1 MPTMSE
7 FEEQASS
14 TSNVAGALVAADS
27 YDPEQAAQAL
37 QQARE
42 TGLPPSLMGGA
53 PDPEIARRQR
63 LSERRQTL
71 ETSPKLTA
79 WLEQQARE
87 KPYLVSIVQDD
98 LNPLA
103 EVDAAISTAIS
114 TAKQIAQVPN
124 VARYRLAEAVFGTAA
139 LVPGVASDTG
149 AEGPLPLAAS
159 GITGALLRKAF
170 KDDTA
175 TYLEAGNE
183 NPFAATEQFFLD
195 LARGQRLAAE
205 QAEGNR
211 AAMGAIERGF
221 YGGLESFAMMTPG
234 IAATIATR
242 NPAYALAYGGTIAG
256 GRAYAQAREEGVS
269 PTTSAAFAFAQGGT
283 EALFERMPLLRAISD
298 LKAGDSL
305 ATMFIKNLAREVPT
319 EQATT
324 LVQDF
329 NEWAIINPEKTLGEF
344 ASERPERALETLV
357 ATATATG
364 GNTVLMKAIDMA
376 AGVDQEA
383 RSAQELGVLLGE
395 IQRLAAATAT
405 LQRDTETFEGFLQS
419 VSDDETMPEFLY
431 LDGKTLL
438 DSGLAQQLIE
448 MSPTVAE
455 QAALIQ
461 TGTMIRIPTAEVMG
475 RFNQEMISLLPD
487 LRRDP
492 NGMTQREAQSYV
504 AENEPRLKSLVERVL
519 SSGVETDEQVQA
531 RDYIRQTL
539 SDELASQAGVQKNVA
554 DQYATLVSAFYST
567 MAKRRGMDARTLF
580 DEQRLRVFGE
590 GIQERTDVAS
600 QGQMRE
606 LTRARQDGVDAV
618 VEGGSLTLIHGS
630 TSADLALDNVQIVRE
645 GQKQGKKGRK
655 YGGFYVSPV
664 SDLEAAE
671 GYARMGEG
679 TPTIYNVNIREGT
692 KVLQKEGDITRLSED
707 YIRQLINEG
716 YGLVVGT
723 DPRGR
728 TEYVVIDKNAIESL
742 QTRPTQNAFE
752 ELAQYAQT
760 PAFTQWFGA
769 STVVDETGA
778 PIVLY
783 HGTSKDKDFA
793 AFNIGKRGAWFTT
806 DPKEASAY
814 ASDND
819 SQNFI
824 FRNGEYVATNTAAR
838 VIPAYV
844 KIENPYTMTE
854 QDRQRLNVENYAKAQ
869 AAFFDEL
876 RARGHDGVKVDGTTW
891 VVLGSPTQIK
901 STMNRGTY
909 DATKANMLHQAAY
922 TDQFYQTAT
931 VRRGEET
938 LEKYGLERGRR
949 WKTREVAAALEARQ
963 REKYGTIDPKDRSEK
978 STDNIANWMME
989 EVLFAML
996 NPNKSGV
1003 GWYSEKFQRAL
1014 DTMGDVFP
1022 ELKEDKVSRDLM
1034 TALIAITSDGQKVV
1048 PNFTQA
1054 MDIYS
1059 RFRSGGETEGKFTTS
1074 RGHMRQESIDNNLA
1088 VLQRLYDSI
1097 GAEGMR
1103 DYLMQEKP
1111 ISELKQ
1117 IAKANGGTLKS
1128 DYQAHINM
1136 PMAAVE
1142 FGPKLGAFYAN
1153 LMGAHGYLTMDRWW
1167 SRTFNRYRGTLLA
1180 QPTDAGYQRF
1190 KELMIVNLPEYANM
1204 PPDMISNDEV
1214 LAAVVQPRDSYAAK
1228 NFKNGTEFEKAANT
1242 IYKAAFENLEDAP
1255 FNATDR
1261 TFMLNAVTK
1270 AQALLS
1276 QQGYDLSVADIQAIL
1291 WYYEKRLYGELGA
1304 RQTADI
1310 SYEEAAKRVA
1320 AGYAGGQGG
1329 QLVPD
1334 DTGAA
1339 QQDGGAVA
1347 EGVPAQDAFFQEEF
1361 LPPERLDGQVENRP
1375 AINFEVAPDP
1385 DNQALAAEWNALT
1398 QRQQAEISVRILERF
1413 LPGILQRLNASGEL
1427 LPQTGSF
1434 EDATTASFALR
1445 LDQGDPGAVTRFLGF
1460 ILNQKEMATFGA
1472 DPFDGGEGV
1481 GAVTVEIGDK
1491 TTEEID
1497 AIYQRLRQI
1506 TVDGEKPVGGQST
1519 SGGVMTILN
1528 FSGVDTK
1535 RLRDLVNQALDDA
1548 FMVGDTTVF
1557 AMFPGKGDYDYANE
1571 DADPRGDEGANRQWA
1586 RGVRTEATDVLR
1598 QELDA
1603 AKRGVAER
1611 RGDGERGAR
1620 GQGQRLMQQQGE
1632 RVVRGSFSPSQLTIR
1647 LTNARDLSTFLHE
1660 SGHFFLHMLVDLA
1673 SQPGAPQDLI
1683 DDATKALE
1691 WMDVKPQEGK
1701 TLFETW
1707 LGMSVQQQ
1715 TFGHEKFARAF
1726 EVYLSEGK
1734 APSAELESVF
1744 RSFKRWLLE
1753 VYKDLIAYARGQN
1766 TSFNRAHVTRGEKTG
1781 VLNDEIRAVFD
1792 RMLASTE
1799 EIQNAEAMR
1808 SMGMMFSSEADAAK
1822 FGIDWRAYQSVAQ
1835 GATEEA
1841 VDDMNA
1847 RSVRQMKWLSNA
1859 RSRMLRKLQKEAG
1872 ETRSRVRDVV
1882 TEEIAAE
1889 PLYRAWAFLT
1899 NPTNDPETGGRFSLE
1914 ELREF
1919 ERTSD
1924 QGTTGTEAQ
1933 RDRMFVIARLRE
1945 EGMVAAQG
1953 EDGWRPEA
1961 VAEIFGFTSADEL
1974 ITKILNSPSP
1984 EQAIAART
1992 DERMIRDHSD
2002 LNTPEGRNA
2011 MVDAALAGELRTRM
2025 VEIELNAL
2033 ERASKTKE
2041 PTVAQVA
2048 RRFAQNMIGGMRV
2061 RDIRPGQFMGSA
2073 SRAARESI
2081 AAMKGG
2087 NMRQAALQKRNQ
2099 LVNQYAGRYA
2109 QEALDDI
2116 QAAVRY
2122 LRKFERD
2129 GVRKNVAIEQ
2139 LDQIDKLLERF
2150 EFRRVTNRELDKR
2163 QSLADWIEDQ
2173 RANGIEPD
2181 VPEYLLNEVSRVN
2194 YRSLTVDEFMGLV
2207 DSVKQIEH
2215 IGRLKKKLLVSK
2227 DKREFAEIVFA
2238 INASILQNAGNRRRD
2253 NRQTTSAQ
2261 AQALEKL
2268 RTFAAAHR
2276 KLSSLVY
2283 QLDGFKDNG
2292 PLWNALVRTA
2302 NERGDFEA
2310 TRLSETTEA
2319 LAKLLAGLKRDSRF
2333 SRGMWFPSIN
2343 MSLRWEERIGVA
2355 LNWGNE
2361 GNRQRLLDGRN
2372 WDLAKIQPVLD
2383 SLSKQDWDF
2392 VQAVW
2397 DMFENM
2403 RPEIGAKERRLFGKE
2418 PEWVQAAPVITQFGT
2433 YRGGYF
2439 PAVYDTQENL
2449 QSQKFEEAEYAKRQ
2463 LQGARAAATTR
2474 RNFVK
2479 ARSEEVKGRPI
2490 LLTMDA
2496 VWRGLTDVIH
2506 DLAWHEWLIDANRLM
2521 NDENV
2526 DGAIRDTWGSEI
2538 VTQIRSAI
2546 NDIAAGEA
2554 TKPHAMDPLLRHMRT
2569 GASVAGLG
2577 FNLMNALI
2585 QPLGFTQSIV
2595 RVGAKWIAQGVVAYA
2610 TNPIALARQI
2620 LEKSEMMR
2628 NRGRTM
2634 NRELN
2639 DIRNSVRGKGA
2650 TRIAIDQAVF
2660 MPMTAM
2666 QGLVD
2671 LPTWWGAYQKALA
2684 DMPNSMNADEAE
2696 ATAIA
2701 VADQAVL
2708 ASQTGGQVKDLAAI
2722 QRGPEALKLFT
2733 TFYGYFSGTYN
2744 LAVERARATSF
2755 KSPAQVARL
2764 ASDYL
2769 LLLCLPAVMTELIY
2783 SFFEGDDDDEEGLAK
2798 RLASAQVSYLFGMM
2812 VGVRE
2817 MSGAAQITLG
2827 LETNGGAGYGG
2838 PAGLRLVQETFRL
2851 GQQINQGELDRALI
2865 RSGVNV
2871 AGIALHLPSGQI
2883 NRAVD
2888 GLIAIAEGRAETPL
2902 VLIGG
2907 APPQ

>member
-1 MPTMSE
+1 
-7 FEEQASS
+7 
-14 TSNVAGALVAADS
+14 
-27 YDPEQAAQAL
+27 
-37 QQARE
+37 
-42 TGLPPSLMGGA
+42 
-53 PDPEIARRQR
+53 
-63 LSERRQTL
+63 
-71 ETSPKLTA
+71 
-79 WLEQQARE
+79 
-87 KPYLVSIVQDD
+87 
-98 LNPLA
+98 
-103 EVDAAISTAIS
+103 
-114 TAKQIAQVPN
+114 
-124 VARYRLAEAVFGTAA
+124 
-139 LVPGVASDTG
+139 
-149 AEGPLPLAAS
+149 
-159 GITGALLRKAF
+159 
-170 KDDTA
+170 
-175 TYLEAGNE
+175 
-183 NPFAATEQFFLD
+183 
-195 LARGQRLAAE
+195 
-205 QAEGNR
+205 
-211 AAMGAIERGF
+211 
-221 YGGLESFAMMTPG
+221 
-234 IAATIATR
+234 
-242 NPAYALAYGGTIAG
+242 
-256 GRAYAQAREEGVS
+256 
-269 PTTSAAFAFAQGGT
+269 
-283 EALFERMPLLRAISD
+283 
-298 LKAGDSL
+298 
-305 ATMFIKNLAREVPT
+305 
-319 EQATT
+319 
-324 LVQDF
+324 
-329 NEWAIINPEKTLGEF
+329 
-344 ASERPERALETLV
+344 
-357 ATATATG
+357 
-364 GNTVLMKAIDMA
+364 
-376 AGVDQEA
+376 
-383 RSAQELGVLLGE
+383 
-395 IQRLAAATAT
+395 
-405 LQRDTETFEGFLQS
+405 
-419 VSDDETMPEFLY
+419 
-431 LDGKTLL
+431 
-438 DSGLAQQLIE
+438 
-448 MSPTVAE
+448 
-455 QAALIQ
+455 
-461 TGTMIRIPTAEVMG
+461 
-475 RFNQEMISLLPD
+475 
-487 LRRDP
+487 
-492 NGMTQREAQSYV
+492 
-504 AENEPRLKSLVERVL
+504 
-519 SSGVETDEQVQA
+519 
-531 RDYIRQTL
+531 
-539 SDELASQAGVQKNVA
+539 
-554 DQYATLVSAFYST
+554 
-567 MAKRRGMDARTLF
+567 
-580 DEQRLRVFGE
+580 
-590 GIQERTDVAS
+590 
-600 QGQMRE
+600 
-606 LTRARQDGVDAV
+606 
-618 VEGGSLTLIHGS
+618 
-630 TSADLALDNVQIVRE
+630 
-645 GQKQGKKGRK
+645 
-655 YGGFYVSPV
+655 
-664 SDLEAAE
+664 
-671 GYARMGEG
+671 
-679 TPTIYNVNIREGT
+679 
-692 KVLQKEGDITRLSED
+692 
-707 YIRQLINEG
+707 
-716 YGLVVGT
+716 
-723 DPRGR
+723 
-728 TEYVVIDKNAIESL
+728 
-742 QTRPTQNAFE
+742 
-752 ELAQYAQT
+752 
-760 PAFTQWFGA
+760 
-769 STVVDETGA
+769 
-778 PIVLY
+778 
-783 HGTSKDKDFA
+783 
-793 AFNIGKRGAWFTT
+793 
-806 DPKEASAY
+806 
-814 ASDND
+814 
-819 SQNFI
+819 
-824 FRNGEYVATNTAAR
+824 
-838 VIPAYV
+838 
-844 KIENPYTMTE
+844 
-854 QDRQRLNVENYAKAQ
+854 
-869 AAFFDEL
+869 
-876 RARGHDGVKVDGTTW
+876 
-891 VVLGSPTQIK
+891 
-901 STMNRGTY
+901 
-909 DATKANMLHQAAY
+909 
-922 TDQFYQTAT
+922 
-931 VRRGEET
+931 
-938 LEKYGLERGRR
+938 
-949 WKTREVAAALEARQ
+949 
-963 REKYGTIDPKDRSEK
+963 
-978 STDNIANWMME
+978 
-989 EVLFAML
+989 
-996 NPNKSGV
+996 
-1003 GWYSEKFQRAL
+1003 
-1014 DTMGDVFP
+1014 
-1022 ELKEDKVSRDLM
+1022 
-1034 TALIAITSDGQKVV
+1034 
-1048 PNFTQA
+1048 
-1054 MDIYS
+1054 
-1059 RFRSGGETEGKFTTS
+1059 
-1074 RGHMRQESIDNNLA
+1074 
-1088 VLQRLYDSI
+1088 
-1097 GAEGMR
+1097 
-1103 DYLMQEKP
+1103 
-1111 ISELKQ
+1111 
-1117 IAKANGGTLKS
+1117 
-1128 DYQAHINM
+1128 
-1136 PMAAVE
+1136 
-1142 FGPKLGAFYAN
+1142 
-1153 LMGAHGYLTMDRWW
+1153 
-1167 SRTFNRYRGTLLA
+1167 
-1180 QPTDAGYQRF
+1180 
-1190 KELMIVNLPEYANM
+1190 
-1204 PPDMISNDEV
+1204 
-1214 LAAVVQPRDSYAAK
+1214 
-1228 NFKNGTEFEKAANT
+1228 
-1242 IYKAAFENLEDAP
+1242 
-1255 FNATDR
+1255 
-1261 TFMLNAVTK
+1261 
-1270 AQALLS
+1270 
-1276 QQGYDLSVADIQAIL
+1276 
-1291 WYYEKRLYGELGA
+1291 
-1304 RQTADI
+1304 
-1310 SYEEAAKRVA
+1310 
-1320 AGYAGGQGG
+1320 
-1329 QLVPD
+1329 
-1334 DTGAA
+1334 
-1339 QQDGGAVA
+1339 
-1347 EGVPAQDAFFQEEF
+1347 
-1361 LPPERLDGQVENRP
+1361 
-1375 AINFEVAPDP
+1375 
-1385 DNQALAAEWNALT
+1385 
-1398 QRQQAEISVRILERF
+1398 
-1413 LPGILQRLNASGEL
+1413 
-1427 LPQTGSF
+1427 
-1434 EDATTASFALR
+1434 
-1445 LDQGDPGAVTRFLGF
+1445 
-1460 ILNQKEMATFGA
+1460 
-1472 DPFDGGEGV
+1472 
-1481 GAVTVEIGDK
+1481 
-1491 TTEEID
+1491 
-1497 AIYQRLRQI
+1497 
-1506 TVDGEKPVGGQST
+1506 
-1519 SGGVMTILN
+1519 
-1528 FSGVDTK
+1528 
-1535 RLRDLVNQALDDA
+1535 
-1548 FMVGDTTVF
+1548 
-1557 AMFPGKGDYDYANE
+1557 
-1571 DADPRGDEGANRQWA
+1571 
-1586 RGVRTEATDVLR
+1586 
-1598 QELDA
+1598 
-1603 AKRGVAER
+1603 
-1611 RGDGERGAR
+1611 
-1620 GQGQRLMQQQGE
+1620 MQQQGE

-1872 ETRSRVRDVV
+1872 ETRSRVRDAV

-1899 NPTNDPETGGRFSLE
+1899 NPTDNPETGGRFSLE

-1919 ERTSD
+1919 ERTRD

-1945 EGMVAAQG
+1945 EGMVAAEG

-2033 ERASKTKE
+2033 ERASKTRE

-2163 QSLADWIEDQ
+2163 QSLAEWIEDQ

-2215 IGRLKKKLLVSK
+2215 IGRLKKKLLVAK
-2227 DKREFAEIVFA
+2227 DKREFAEIVSA

-2392 VQAVW
+2392 VQAIW
-2397 DMFENM
+2397 DMFESM

-2439 PAVYDTQENL
+2439 PAVYDTRENL

-2463 LQGARAAATTR
+2463 LQGARAAAMTR

-2526 DGAIRDTWGSEI
+2526 DGAIRDTWGAEI

-2610 TNPIALARQI
+2610 TNPIALARQV

-2639 DIRNSVRGKGA
+2639 DIRNSVRGKGE

-2684 DMPNSMNADEAE
+2684 DMPNSMDPAEAE

-2722 QRGPEALKLFT
+2722 QRGSEALKLFT

-2744 LAVERARATSF
+2744 LAVERTRATSF
-2755 KSPAQVARL
+2755 KSPSQIARL

-2769 LLLCLPAVMTELIY
+2769 LLLCLPAVLTELIY
-2783 SFFEGDDDDEEGLAK
+2783 SFFEGDDGDDEEDLAK

-2817 MSGAAQITLG
+2817 MSGAVQIALG
-2827 LETNGGAGYGG
+2827 LETNGGAGYSG

-2871 AGIALHLPSGQI
+2871 AGISLHLPSGQI
-2883 NRAVD
+2883 NRTID
-2888 GLIAIAEGRAETPL
+2888 GLIAIAEGRADSPL
-2902 VLIGG
+2902 VLMGG
-2907 APPQ
+2907 APPSQ